1 MIKQEVSFQN
11 QFGSHLLTIL
21 HYWRRQC
28 TQSHALDGCNRD
40 QEGRSVHRNSHQ
52 QSVCSHSCS
61 LFLFRQDFQFFSPKK
76 EFFSGLELCTR
87 DIQTVVEGESI
98 KANKVKQ
105 NLKEKVTTVSRK
117 QTSQK
122 TLWYILEEQV

>member
-1 MIKQEVSFQN
+1 MVLIFLLYYIIGGDSAHNPMPWMVAIEIKKEGQCTGTLINN
-11 QFGSHLLTIL
+11 QFVLTAAHCFCLGKIF
-21 HYWRRQC
+21 Y
-28 TQSHALDGCNRD
+28 
-40 QEGRSVHRNSHQ
+40 
-52 QSVCSHSCS
+52 
-61 LFLFRQDFQFFSPKK
+61 FFSNFTMF
-76 EFFSGLELCTR
+76 FFSGLELCTR

-122 TLWYILEEQV
+122 TLLYILEEQV

>member
-1 MIKQEVSFQN
+1 MTFLFKINLVLIFLLYYIIGGDSAHNPMPWMVAIEIKKEGQCTGTLINN
-11 QFGSHLLTIL
+11 QFVLTAAHCFCLGKI
-21 HYWRRQC
+21 Y
-28 TQSHALDGCNRD
+28 NF
-40 QEGRSVHRNSHQ
+40 
-52 QSVCSHSCS
+52 
-61 LFLFRQDFQFFSPKK
+61 FLQKK
-76 EFFSGLELCTR
+76 YFFSGLELCTR

>member
-1 MIKQEVSFQN
+1 M
-11 QFGSHLLTIL
+11 
-21 HYWRRQC
+21 
-28 TQSHALDGCNRD
+28 
-40 QEGRSVHRNSHQ
+40 HRNSHQ

-76 EFFSGLELCTR
+76 YFFFSGLELCTR

-122 TLWYILEEQV
+122 TLLYILEEQV